1 MVVSWPFHGR
11 AAELDRAR
19 RALTGRAAAG
29 SAPAGP
35 RGVLLV
41 GAAGAGKSWLIDEVR
56 RTLPEPAA
64 LLVAEGSEAARGTPL
79 GALAPLLPQRMAP
92 EGNRW
97 RWAADAL
104 AGAVIC
110 VDDAHL
116 LDPMSAA
123 LLQRLVRDGQVRLLA
138 AVRAGAGAPEGLRRL
153 TEDRLLDRLE
163 LPPFTPAETAALLTA
178 ALGAVADRA
187 ATRLHERSQGNPLL
201 LRELVLGAVDGGELC
216 LEDGQWGTPP
226 GLVPGPPSARIADL
240 VENRVGGY
248 GQTRPELREVLE
260 IVAFGQPLEISL
272 LLGMADAAVVEE
284 AEARGLL
291 AVADEGRRTYV
302 RTAHPLYAEVA
313 AARCPR
319 VRSRRHHQALVRA
332 VETAGARRAGD
343 TLRIA
348 EWRLAG
354 GMTEDPAPLLAGAR
368 DAWAEYDTAAAA
380 RLAAAARD
388 CGGGTEAALLLAEAL
403 SWAERYEE
411 AEQVLWEC
419 AGSPMSEL
427 HRIRYAVLRAHG
439 LSWGLRSFAAAEQVL
454 REVESQV
461 TDPVLRWEA
470 GARRVALVGAQG
482 DYGAAL
488 ELAAGLFVEGAGGGE
503 TRRTGALLTTTA
515 VAHAYTGRPEE
526 ARREVLRAGELLGRE
541 PAEVLALRLAQFAAE
556 FWAGRLDGADR
567 AADGFAE
574 LLLRRGD
581 WPVAE
586 RSVDA
591 LYGAVLL
598 WRGRPGPAL
607 TRFRAGIAARGTGYY
622 DTSHLGGAAHAA
634 ALTGDVARSEAYLAA
649 ADRGAA
655 CAPVVFDRWTELA
668 RPWVAAAGG
677 RVTRAVELARSAA
690 EGARTAGLPG
700 FELLALH
707 DAARLGGVAGARAV
721 ADRMRAVASVH
732 EGALAVACA
741 AHVAALAGRSGP
753 GLWEAAGEFERLGY
767 GLFAAEAAAG
777 AAGVALGGAAA
788 RAAAARAHALAAR
801 CTGLS
806 PSAVPALAGLAAPA
820 LTPREREIAA
830 LAAQGLAS
838 RAIAGR
844 LSLSPRTVDN
854 HLTSIYAK
862 LGIPGRTDLA
872 AVLAP

>member
-11 AAELDRAR
+11 AAELERAH
-19 RALTGRAAAG
+19 RALTGRDATGYATAD
-29 SAPAGP
+29 P
-35 RGVLLV
+35 RGVLLI
-41 GAAGAGKSWLIDEVR
+41 GAAGAGKSWLIGEVR
-56 RTLPEPAA
+56 RSLPE
-64 LLVAEGSEAARGTPL
+64 LLVAEGSEAARGTPF
-79 GALAPLLPQRMAP
+79 GALAPLLPERMAP
-92 EGNRW
+92 DGNRW

-116 LDPMSAA
+116 LDPLSAA
-123 LLQRLVRDGQVRLLA
+123 LLQRLVRDGEVRLLA
-138 AVRAGAGAPEGLRRL
+138 AVRTGSGAPEGLRRL
-153 TEDRLLDRLE
+153 TEDRLLGRLE

-178 ALGAVADRA
+178 ALGAVADRTA
-187 ATRLHERSQGNPLL
+187 ARLHERAQGNPLL
-201 LRELVLGAVDGGELC
+201 LRELVLASVDSGELS
-216 LEDGQWGTPP
+216 LEDGIWGTPS
-226 GLVPGPPSARIADL
+226 GRLPGPPPDRVADL

-248 GQTRPELREVLE
+248 GQDRPELREVLE
-260 IVAFGQPLEISL
+260 LVAFGQPLEISL
-272 LLGMADAAVVEE
+272 LLGMADAALVEE
-284 AEARGLL
+284 AETRGLL
-291 AVADEGRRTYV
+291 AVADEGRRTCV

-319 VRSRRHHQALVRA
+319 VRARRHHRALVRA
-332 VETAGARRAGD
+332 VEAAGARRAGD
-343 TLRIA
+343 TLRLA
-348 EWRLAG
+348 QWRLAA

-368 DAWAEYDTAAAA
+368 DAWAAYDTAAAV
-380 RLAAAARD
+380 RLAGAARD
-388 CGGGTEAALLLAEAL
+388 CGGGTESALLLAEAL

-411 AEQVLWEC
+411 AERVLGEC
-419 AGSPMSEL
+419 AGEPMSDL
-427 HRIRYAVLRAHG
+427 QRVRHAVLRAHG
-439 LSWGLRSFAAAEQVL
+439 LSWGLRSFAAAERVL
-454 REVESQV
+454 LEAESAV
-461 TDPVLRWEA
+461 ADPALRWEA
-470 GARRVALVGAQG
+470 GARRVALIGAQG
-482 DYGAAL
+482 DFGAAL
-488 ELAAGLFVEGAGGGE
+488 ELAGGLLVERVD

-526 ARREVLRAGELLGRE
+526 ARGEVRRAGELLGRE
-541 PAEVLALRLAQFAAE
+541 PAEVLALRLAEFAAE
-556 FWAGRLDGADR
+556 FWAGHLDGADR
-567 AADGFAE
+567 AADAFAE

-607 TRFRAGIAARGTGYY
+607 ARFRAGIAARGSGYY

-634 ALTGDVARSEAYLAA
+634 ALAGDTARAERYLAA
-649 ADRGAA
+649 ADRGASA
-655 CAPVVFDRWTELA
+655 APVVFDRWTELA

-677 RVTRAVELARSAA
+677 HVTRAVELARGVAR
-690 EGARTAGLPG
+690 GARAAGLTG

-707 DAARLGGVAGARAV
+707 DAARLGGVAGARTV
-721 ADRMRAVASVH
+721 ADRMREVAPAH
-732 EGALAVACA
+732 EGALATACA
-741 AHVAALAGRSGP
+741 AHVEALAGRSGP
-753 GLWEAAGEFERLGY
+753 GLWEAARQFEELGY

-777 AAGVALGGAAA
+777 AARVAVDAMAA

-806 PSAVPALAGLAAPA
+806 ASAVPALAGLAAPG

-830 LAAQGLAS
+830 LAARGLAS

-862 LGIPGRTDLA
+862 LGIPGRSDLA